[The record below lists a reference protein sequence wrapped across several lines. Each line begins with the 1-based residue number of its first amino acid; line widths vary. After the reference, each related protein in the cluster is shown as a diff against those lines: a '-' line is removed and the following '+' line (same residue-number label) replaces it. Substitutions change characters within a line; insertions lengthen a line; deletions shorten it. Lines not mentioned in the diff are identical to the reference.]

1 MQLPPWLG
9 DIIMQ
14 SSKQNISK
22 NIIELEIYNTFEL
35 FKEEKQ
41 IKIAD
46 FLKSFDVSTF
56 EQKKYR
62 KIKFSYESL
71 VKLVLFQHLKGIK
84 FHTKLTK
91 YLKRNPSDKFKLGF
105 NETPDRTQIGYFVNH
120 ILDKETKEVIDFVAS
135 KIEEISEKFPETK
148 VIMLTSYAEDE
159 MLFSAIR
166 AGASGYVLKQIE
178 GEGLLRAIEAVGRGE
193 ALLDPAVTQRIFQ
206 EVRKAAKEEEA
217 SAFAALTQQE
227 KHVLMLVS
235 EGKTN
240 REIAKAL
247 FLGEG
252 TVRNYVSSILSKL
265 GVSNRAEAAAYAV
278 EHNLRDHL

>member
-1 MQLPPWLG
+1 MTKRRILLVDDHEVVRLGLKALLERNANFEVVAEAGNARDAIEKVKTFSPDVVVMDIRLPG
-9 DIIMQ
+9 GSGIEACQEIT
-14 SSKQNISK
+14 SK
-22 NIIELEIYNTFEL
+22 NP
-35 FKEEKQ
+35 
-41 IKIAD
+41 
-46 FLKSFDVSTF
+46 DV
-56 EQKKYR
+56 
-62 KIKFSYESL
+62 
-71 VKLVLFQHLKGIK
+71 
-84 FHTKLTK
+84 
-91 YLKRNPSDKFKLGF
+91 
-105 NETPDRTQIGYFVNH
+105 
-120 ILDKETKEVIDFVAS
+120 
-135 KIEEISEKFPETK
+135 K

-166 AGASGYVLKQIE
+166 AGAAGYVLKQIG
-178 GEGLLRAIEAVGRGE
+178 GEDLIRAIEAVGRGE

-217 SAFAALTQQE
+217 SAFSALTQQE
-227 KHVLMLVS
+227 KHVLLLVS

-278 EHNLRDHL
+278 EHNLKDHL